1 MASTRRILSW
11 YLRSPK
17 NIDLTDDRDVGYYLR
32 GSADPVSISMRAHT
46 APTGQALIVD
56 VQADGV
62 SMLDSRTLGTLPPGL
77 TSHRST
83 NVATMKAPAGA
94 WVTLSLVQVGSLEQ
108 GRGVT
113 VEMEIMEGSPN

>member
-1 MASTRRILSW
+1 MPSTSRILTW

-17 NIDLTDDRDVGYYLR
+17 DMDLADDRDQGYYLR
-32 GSADPVSISMRAHT
+32 GSADPVGISLRART

-56 VQADGV
+56 VKADGV
-62 SMLDSRTLGTLPPGL
+62 SMLDSRTLGTLPDGL
-77 TSHRST
+77 SEHRST

-94 WVTLSLVQVGSLEQ
+94 WVTLSLVQVGSKEQ

-113 VEMEIMEGSPN
+113 VEMEIMEASPN